1 MLGDHNPIIEAGVLG
16 LADFYR
22 KRAVTPLEVFQAMRD
37 RIDRLDGAIRA
48 MVDLDPAGE
57 RAAAASAAR
66 WRAGRPKGLLDGAP
80 IAVKANIAVMGCAW
94 TAGIAA
100 LRGETAQADA
110 VATARLRRAGAVIIG
125 LTSLHEGALGAVND
139 GPLYGKC
146 YNPLKPGYT
155 PGGSSGGSGAALAA
169 GFAAGALGTD
179 TMGSVRIPAAY
190 CGVCSL
196 KPTYGVVSQRGLR
209 NLSFTLDHI
218 GPMARRI
225 EDVAAIFGVIA
236 APDPLD
242 PYAVDR
248 RPAAQRPVDLAGL
261 TLGRLRFEDQVEVE
275 PGVHAAFEAALGVW
289 RRLGVRIID
298 VRLQDYVFAAGR
310 RHGLLISEAEG
321 AHVLAG
327 AMAADPQGFSPQ
339 FARLLAYGRDA
350 PAVRLAA
357 AYDMVAHARRTAR
370 LAFEVCDA
378 LVSPTA
384 PQAAFAHETPA
395 PVNQADFTAFANFA
409 GVPAVAVPMGRG
421 REDLPVSLQIMTPWF
436 ADRLA
441 LDLAQRFAGVGAKP

>member
-1 MLGDHNPIIEAGVLG
+1 
-16 LADFYR
+16 
-22 KRAVTPLEVFQAMRD
+22 
-37 RIDRLDGAIRA
+37 
-48 MVDLDPAGE
+48 
-57 RAAAASAAR
+57 
-66 WRAGRPKGLLDGAP
+66 
-80 IAVKANIAVMGCAW
+80 
-94 TAGIAA
+94 
-100 LRGETAQADA
+100 
-110 VATARLRRAGAVIIG
+110 
-125 LTSLHEGALGAVND
+125 
-139 GPLYGKC
+139 
-146 YNPLKPGYT
+146 
-155 PGGSSGGSGAALAA
+155 LAA